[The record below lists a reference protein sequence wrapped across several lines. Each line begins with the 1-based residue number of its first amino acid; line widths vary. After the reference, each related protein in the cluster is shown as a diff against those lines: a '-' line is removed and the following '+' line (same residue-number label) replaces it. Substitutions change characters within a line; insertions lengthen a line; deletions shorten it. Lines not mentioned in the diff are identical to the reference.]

1 MKRDL
6 ALFLSWVA
14 VLALCLYFGPIARPW
29 FDGATGVYA
38 AWIMGLVGAGVVAT
52 GTWLWLCLPVERRKP
67 AGWGLLAVIFC
78 LVLLAWLQPLLIER
92 SHLIM
97 YGVLGV
103 LSWRMLGH
111 WLGGGQR
118 LLWAVFLASS
128 IGWLDE
134 LGQWL
139 HPDRFFDW
147 RDVGT
152 NTAASILG
160 VLAAWLLE
168 HRQ

>member
-1 MKRDL
+1 MRRDL
-6 ALFLSWVA
+6 AIFLSWVA

-29 FDGATGVYA
+29 FDGPPGVYA
-38 AWIMGLVGAGVVAT
+38 AWIMGLVGVGVVGA
-52 GTWLWLCLPVERRKP
+52 GLWLWLRLPIKQRRRS
-67 AGWGLLAVIFC
+67 GWGLLAVTLG
-78 LVLLAWLQPLLIER
+78 LVFLAWLQPLLIER

-103 LSWRMLGH
+103 LSWRVLGH
-111 WLGGGQR
+111 WLNGGRR
-118 LLWAVFLASS
+118 LLCAVFLASS

-139 HPDRFFDW
+139 HPDRVFDW

-152 NTAASILG
+152 NTVAG
-160 VLAAWLLE
+160 VFGALAAWLLE